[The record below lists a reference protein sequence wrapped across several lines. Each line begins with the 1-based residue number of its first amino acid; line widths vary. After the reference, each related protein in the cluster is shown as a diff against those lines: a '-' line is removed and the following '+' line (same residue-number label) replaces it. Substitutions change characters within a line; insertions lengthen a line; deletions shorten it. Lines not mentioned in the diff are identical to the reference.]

1 MGFHKHRYIWASVKP
16 PLAYLP
22 CLGTYPNF
30 TLYRRGVQNRKNI
43 IPVFTGISEKIPVRT
58 GKYRYYRSNGIFFI
72 PIPTL
77 AVLPLVNGIHFIL
90 RRNTLV
96 ITLVD

>member
-1 MGFHKHRYIWASVKP
+1 MGRAVD
-16 PLAYLP
+16 
-22 CLGTYPNF
+22 T
-30 TLYRRGVQNRKNI
+30 RGVQNRKNI

-77 AVLPLVNGIHFIL
+77 AVLPLVNGIHLYTAQKHSCDYSGGLVGTFTRMEITQLSKCNALFIHK
-90 RRNTLV
+90 T
-96 ITLVD
+96 